1 MEMLKS
7 QRVGATP
14 YRLSWSL
21 CVAIAGALLSDEG
34 SNRFHNFLTSAYVM
48 SEQGFAVLE
57 PLLPGRVLANSHRNA
72 EKLICSPV
80 ALSIMPWC

>member
-34 SNRFHNFLTSAYVM
+34 SISLSQFPDIRVCDGRTGVCSIGAVAAGAGLSELTEECRKADL
-48 SEQGFAVLE
+48 QFG
-57 PLLPGRVLANSHRNA
+57 
-72 EKLICSPV
+72 
-80 ALSIMPWC
+80 